1 MIYKGTD
8 IDFQPGD
15 VILFRYGFIWHELER
30 YLSAINR
37 AFTGSY
43 YNHGGIVV
51 KSNDMLLINESV
63 GKGVISRPLVL
74 NLEREKIKLIV
85 LRSRVKQ
92 GIDEVCKRAVIKQG
106 TPYDYAAFVFYQP
119 VYRVFK
125 KWLGPTGA
133 RAEKTMGCI
142 EYMAWCYSRPQWYL
156 YTAAEMTKDYMFEI
170 IYQEK

>member
-63 GKGVISRPLVL
+63 GKGVISRPLLL
-74 NLEREKIKLIV
+74 NLEREKTKLIV

-92 GIDEVCKRAVIKQG
+92 GIDEVCKKRSSSRARHTITAPLFFINLCTGSLKNGSDLRGKEQKRPWAALNTWPGVTRAPSGIC
-106 TPYDYAAFVFYQP
+106 TPLL
-119 VYRVFK
+119 K
-125 KWLGPTGA
+125 
-133 RAEKTMGCI
+133 
-142 EYMAWCYSRPQWYL
+142 
-156 YTAAEMTKDYMFEI
+156 
-170 IYQEK
+170 